1 MAKDPAALLFIDN
14 WLVSTK
20 EMKADERGWYLNLVL
35 HQYDKGDLPNDV
47 EELAN
52 LADVRFSEYESFKQ
66 KWEQVLKH
74 KFELNENGRLEN
86 PKAKEVIRKREDF
99 KDKRSLSGKIGYVV
113 KVAMKELNA
122 TDEQVNFIKDNIN
135 FEEIDIKN
143 KQVLKQML
151 KQTIK
156 LYINGDGNKPLI
168 KKESNWKNN
177 FSIYLDELNN
187 ATEEICNDT
196 KWIAE
201 QEKLNPN
208 LDIVA
213 TIKKGVAV
221 YWGVET
227 EGYANKKK
235 TKGEINWK
243 TTFAKNMDKNKIYKS
258 FRKNTAPTDLI
269 WSGSPET
276 KGLGTIQ
283 EGEV

>member
-122 TDEQVNFIKDNIN
+122 TDEQVDFIKDNIN
-135 FEEIDIKN
+135 FDEIDIKN

-156 LYINGDGNKPLI
+156 LYINGDKNKPLV
-168 KKESNWKNN
+168 KKEDDNWKTS
-177 FSIYLDELNN
+177 FAIYLDELNN
-187 ATEEICNDT
+187 AVEEILTDAE
-196 KWIAE
+196 WIRE
-201 QEKLNPN
+201 QEKYNPN
-208 LDIVA
+208 LDIPA
-213 TIKKGVAV
+213 TIRKGAAV
-221 YWGVET
+221 YWGVEE

-235 TKGEINWK
+235 SGGKEINWK
-243 TTFAKNMDKNKIYKS
+243 TTFAKNMDKNKVYKPFKKVADTTGIIFNGGDNKS
-258 FRKNTAPTDLI
+258 EEWREI
-269 WSGSPET
+269 
-276 KGLGTIQ
+276 
-283 EGEV
+283 